1 MEGVVANDLGFHKG
15 ANPKEMELAHFGE
28 QVYQL
33 ELQVYW
39 TTSSMNH
46 LVLYS
51 SKLELITKQQ
61 HHLWYNLL
69 LLLN

>member
-33 ELQVYW
+33 ELQVY
-39 TTSSMNH
+39 
-46 LVLYS
+46 
-51 SKLELITKQQ
+51 
-61 HHLWYNLL
+61 
-69 LLLN
+69 